1 MRLSLAIFMLS
12 PVFSHDLPTNYLNAS
27 CFEDLQEVPYDHDGN
42 MLLAQAPQPLSSV
55 DLQIIDKTNR
65 SIRQIEQDLA
75 DLLEVQR
82 LLNEHINIDGEKLN
96 SVEQQAETAVTQTNE
111 AVEQIQQAQ
120 EFNTKNRFLSLF
132 LTGGIPLSAG
142 VGTAGFFATKAT
154 ILAAAPALAA
164 TAAPVIIPTALAL
177 AAGGATL
184 AASSFIIKR
193 LLH

>member
-27 CFEDLQEVPYDHDGN
+27 RFEDLQEVTYDHDSS
-42 MLLAQAPQPLSSV
+42 MLLVQAPQTLSSI
-55 DLQIIDKTNR
+55 DLQIIDETNR
-65 SIRQIEQDLA
+65 SIQQIEQDLA
-75 DLLEVQR
+75 DLLEAQR

-96 SVEQQAETAVTQTNE
+96 GVEQQVETTVIQASE
-111 AVEQIQQAQ
+111 AVEQIKQAQ
-120 EFNTKNRFLSLF
+120 EFNAKNMFLSLF

-154 ILAAAPALAA
+154 VMAAAPTLAA
-164 TAAPVIIPTALAL
+164 TAAPVIIPTVLAL

-184 AASSFIIKR
+184 VASSFIIKR
-193 LLH
+193 LLQ